1 MSKKQKKAQELSAER
16 DLRAKDVK
24 DATGLSYRQLNDWES
39 KGVVPDNRKDK
50 TQWRKFTNREVFMLM
65 VCKEIRD
72 RFNIPIESFGF
83 IRTFMLQ
90 KEANHFEFAFE
101 MMSMG
106 LCVYLM
112 TDLKDFFIMDTDLY
126 LEFLSK
132 HGFFR
137 SDEPQSYIFIK
148 VNPLVNRM
156 LSMKKLPN
164 IKIDKKVYDLHF
176 EFDQQSTTRSNEER
190 ELLKLIRNKA
200 YKRITVHMKDTK
212 IFQVDTEEE
221 LGEEFKSKQEKE
233 ILKIVKEKKYQTIF
247 LQKHDNKIVR
257 ISRKSTIK
265 FKKATEKS

>member
-39 KGVVPDNRKDK
+39 KGIVPNKRKDSSH
-50 TQWRKFTNREVFMLM
+50 WRKFTNREVFMLM
-65 VCKEIRD
+65 ICKEIRN
-72 RFNIPIESFGF
+72 RFNMPIESFGF
-83 IRTFMLQ
+83 IRSFMLQ
-90 KEANHFEFAFE
+90 KGANHFEAALR

-112 TDLKDFFIMDTDLY
+112 TDLKEFFIMDTDL
-126 LEFLSK
+126 EFEDLSK
-132 HGFFR
+132 HGLFR
-137 SDEPQSYIFIK
+137 SDEPQGYIFLN

-164 IKIDKKVYDLHF
+164 IKINNEIYDSLL
-176 EFDQQSTTRSNEER
+176 EFARQSATRTNEER

-200 YKRITVHMKDTK
+200 YKRITAHMKDSK

-233 ILKIVKEKKYQTIF
+233 LLKIIKEKKYQTIL
-247 LQKHDNKIVR
+247 LQKHDDKIVR
-257 ISRKSTIK
+257 LSRKSTTK
-265 FKKATEKS
+265 F